1 MRIIFNNKGISLV
14 VLIVVMLGVAIIG
27 GGVATVM
34 SSKQKSYP
42 FALNSFKAYQ
52 IANAGIECAI
62 AWVKD
67 PNNLNKGSFTSAN
80 NLSNISF
87 GEGGGTFSTVISG
100 TSPYILTSTGTFNG
114 VSRVVTLKKFKDYVL
129 PGDINFDDPNVLSS
143 GFIPIESQIGQT
155 IVVNP
160 TQGTISLGQ
169 GKQESFGAVWYRRPL
184 HGKLSLNVL

>member
-1 MRIIFNNKGISLV
+1 MRIIFNNKCISLV

-87 GEGGGTFSTVISG
+87 GEG
-100 TSPYILTSTGTFNG
+100 
-114 VSRVVTLKKFKDYVL
+114 
-129 PGDINFDDPNVLSS
+129 
-143 GFIPIESQIGQT
+143 
-155 IVVNP
+155 
-160 TQGTISLGQ
+160 
-169 GKQESFGAVWYRRPL
+169 
-184 HGKLSLNVL
+184 